1 MGSADSPDS
10 RRDGTLPPAV
20 PVLSRTPVGIL
31 VVTGEGEDFRLRF
44 SSSRGKAP
52 ISSGIS
58 GASPE
63 RTSRSERNRGIT
75 REGLDLPAWP
85 PLLSAL
91 ERAMSGAEP
100 VVKPLK
106 RAMSGAEPV
115 VKPLERADSSV
126 EAVVRRLEPADSPI
140 WPVPRRF
147 GRPRRDRSRR
157 DDRAAGSGGR
167 RGRARQRPAPRRS
180 GGAGRGTD
188 EGAARRQMIAAGSC
202 PWSAEVAGAPETR
215 RHPLTLNDLTA

>member
-1 MGSADSPDS
+1 MS
-10 RRDGTLPPAV
+10 LAV
-20 PVLSRTPVGIL
+20 PVVFRTRIETL
-31 VVTGEGEDFRLRF
+31 IVTGKGADLPLR
-44 SSSRGKAP
+44 SSSSPGKAP

-58 GASPE
+58 GASRGTP
-63 RTSRSERNRGIT
+63 SISVQDRGIT
-75 REGLDLPAWP
+75 REGRDLPVWP

-91 ERAMSGAEP
+91 ERATSCSEP
-100 VVKPLK
+100 VVKPWE
-106 RAMSGAEPV
+106 RATSCSEPV
-115 VKPLERADSSV
+115 VKPWERADSSV

-202 PWSAEVAGAPETR
+202 PWSAEVAGAPDPGGIR
-215 RHPLTLNDLTA
+215 CP